1 MPRQIDLS
9 PEQAEQIIRHFT
21 PTLRMVR
28 LLGSGSFGQVFLVA
42 DEVSQI
48 AIKIIPLQMRHKEI
62 HNEDASPA
70 WEESHEWRQLQY
82 NWDRLNH
89 ASLVRIRACHAWQT
103 ADAADPIEVYGLV
116 YMDYWPYDLYDCVK
130 ELARENKLTPRRCFT
145 LLIHLALLLQR
156 LLDDVGLMVTDL
168 KLENIMVTG
177 MPDGPFQMAM
187 IDLGGVCEARLAD
200 YHRVITTDFYMAPE
214 LLDRSVTII
223 DEQILIYGFGMIGMF
238 VLEGRWPVEGYDYLK
253 PMLPKL
259 REQDGPQWSTTTRQ
273 TMAECVKIVERCLC
287 EKRFSGTGSASAGE
301 RFHSMS
307 AVLEALRSAQNI
319 WEERERSLVTS
330 RYQES
335 TLLWTP
341 KIRET
346 WREPVTGMEF
356 HWIPR
361 GKFMMGQSD
370 EENKILRKQEDAA
383 GFDKWFAR
391 ELPRHRVELDG
402 FWIGRFPVMRAEF
415 AQFVEEA
422 LYQTD
427 RERMQFAL
435 RSNEREKKRLDK
447 YNWRKTRFAQTERH
461 PVVYVSWFDAMAFVQ
476 WLNRRTGHLFALPSE
491 AQWEYACRGGGS
503 TAFSFGQT
511 IRTDQANYYGEAVY
525 GEGEPGIYRKG
536 TTPCGMFVANY
547 YGLHD
552 MHGNVWEWCID
563 KYDERFYSTM
573 QAKLR
578 NPVHRAAIAYRIK
591 RGGSWRSVPDLLRS
605 AYRGGTYPDTGKDD
619 IGFRLILPGSITN
632 GG

>member
-42 DEVSQI
+42 DETAQI
-48 AIKIIPLQMRHKEI
+48 AVKIIPLQLRQ
-62 HNEDASPA
+62 NEKNSAEDTPD

-82 NWDRLNH
+82 NWDRLH
-89 ASLVRIRACHAWQT
+89 HTSLVRIRACHAWQT
-103 ADAADPIEVYGLV
+103 NDEADPIASYGLV

-130 ELARENKLTPRRCFT
+130 ELARTNKLTPLRCQT
-145 LLIHLALLLQR
+145 LLIQLALLLQR

-214 LLDRSVTII
+214 LLDHSVGII

-238 VLEGRWPVEGYDYLK
+238 ILEGRWPVEGYDYLK

-259 REQDGPQWSTTTRQ
+259 REQGGPQWSAATGQ
-273 TMAECVKIVERCLC
+273 TMAECVKIIETCLC
-287 EKRFSGTGSASAGE
+287 EKRASRTDASLAGE

-307 AVLEALRSAQNI
+307 AVLEALRAAQKSR
-319 WEERERSLVTS
+319 EEHERALVMR

-335 TLLWTP
+335 ALLWTP
-341 KIRET
+341 KIRAT
-346 WREPVTGMEF
+346 WHEPVTGMEF

-415 AQFVEEA
+415 AQFVEES

-447 YNWRKTRFAQTERH
+447 HNWRKTRFAQTHRH
-461 PVVYVSWFDAMAFVQ
+461 PVVYISWFDAMAFVQ
-476 WLNRRTGHLFALPSE
+476 WLSRCTGYPFSLPTE

-511 IRTDQANYYGEAVY
+511 IRSDQANYYGEAVY
-525 GEGEPGIYRKG
+525 GEGETGIYRRG
-536 TTPCGMFVANY
+536 TTPCGMFAANY
-547 YGLHD
+547 YGLHE

-591 RGGSWRSVPDLLRS
+591 RGGSWRSSPDLLRS
-605 AYRGGTYPDTGKDD
+605 AYRGGSYPDTGKEDT
-619 IGFRLILPGSITN
+619 GFRLILPGSITN